1 MISAK
6 DLITQS
12 NVYKT
17 YNEGRHVVFVLNNG
31 IRVKIDPN
39 EAGLGDS
46 VKRHVKEENER
57 SNSIFQR

>member
-6 DLITQS
+6 DLITES
-12 NVYKT
+12 NVLDT
-17 YNEGRHVVFVLNNG
+17 RNEGKYVVFILNNG

-46 VKRHVKEENER
+46 VKKHVKEGK
-57 SNSIFQR
+57 